1 MTNCATCNLQ
11 MVLIQST
18 TLDITCDTKTADI
31 SLTKNWNFYNL
42 NTVLLKCH
50 ISEPMLHWI
59 WLLFFFYGKSMNISL
74 SCISQSFSNFD
85 TFTYQNL
92 KEVLRKISRFFIEKL
107 DLKYILSLYMCFH
120 SFQFSCI
127 NNVTISEKK
136 NKYLAG
142 RPLNR

>member
-1 MTNCATCNLQ
+1 MTNCATCNLK

-120 SFQFSCI
+120 SFQSSCI
-127 NNVTISEKK
+127 NNGTISEKK

>member
-1 MTNCATCNLQ
+1 MTDCATWNLK

-18 TLDITCDTKTADI
+18 SLDITCGTKTADI

-92 KEVLRKISRFFIEKL
+92 KEVLRKISRFFSEKL

-120 SFQFSCI
+120 SFQSSCI
-127 NNVTISEKK
+127 NNGTISEKK

>member
-1 MTNCATCNLQ
+1 MTNCATCNLK

-59 WLLFFFYGKSMNISL
+59 WLLFFFYAKSMNISL
-74 SCISQSFSNFD
+74 SCISHSFSYFD

-92 KEVLRKISRFFIEKL
+92 KEVLRKTSRFFIEKL

-142 RPLNR
+142 RSLNR

>member
-1 MTNCATCNLQ
+1 MTNCATCNLK

-18 TLDITCDTKTADI
+18 TLDITCDAKTVDI

-74 SCISQSFSNFD
+74 SCISQSFSNFIHLH
-85 TFTYQNL
+85 T
-92 KEVLRKISRFFIEKL
+92 KISKKSWEKFQDFFIEKL

-120 SFQFSCI
+120 SFQSSCI
-127 NNVTISEKK
+127 NNGTISEKK

>member
-1 MTNCATCNLQ
+1 
-11 MVLIQST
+11 
-18 TLDITCDTKTADI
+18 
-31 SLTKNWNFYNL
+31 
-42 NTVLLKCH
+42 
-50 ISEPMLHWI
+50 
-59 WLLFFFYGKSMNISL
+59 MNISL

-120 SFQFSCI
+120 SFQSSCI
-127 NNVTISEKK
+127 NNGTISEKK

>member
-1 MTNCATCNLQ
+1 MTNCATCNLK

-18 TLDITCDTKTADI
+18 TLDITCDAKTVDI

-120 SFQFSCI
+120 SFHFSCI
-127 NNVTISEKK
+127 NNETISEKK
-136 NKYLAG
+136 NEYLAG